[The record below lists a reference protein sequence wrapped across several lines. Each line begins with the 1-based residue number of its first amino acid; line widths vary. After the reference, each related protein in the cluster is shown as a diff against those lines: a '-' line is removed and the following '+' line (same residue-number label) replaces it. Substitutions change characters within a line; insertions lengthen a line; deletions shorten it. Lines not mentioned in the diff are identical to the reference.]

1 MNNNENIVVFKVTS
15 EFFEENGYI
24 VHLEGKSKA
33 IIFDPGS
40 DVDQFLE
47 YLSVKNLRVDAICL
61 THAHPDH
68 IAGVSG
74 IKAAYPDAKIAIG
87 LNEAAALTNPKLNL
101 SSLLGFEMVSPPAD
115 ITLKDGEDTEFA
127 GIAFNIQEIPGHS
140 PGHIAY
146 IAKDSKF
153 HVFGGDILFEDSI
166 GRCDFPGG
174 DFKKLV
180 SGIKQKLL
188 CLPPDSKVY
197 PGHGS
202 TTTIGEEAKNNPFLN

>member
-1 MNNNENIVVFKVTS
+1 MKSIENIVVFKVTS

-24 VHLEGKSKA
+24 VYLEGKKKA
-33 IIFDPGS
+33 VVFDPGS
-40 DVDQFLE
+40 DVDQFLS
-47 YLSVKNLRVDAICL
+47 YLSKKTLSVDAICL

-74 IKAAYPDAKIAIG
+74 LKTAFPDAKISIG
-87 LNEAAALTNPKLNL
+87 INEAAALTDPKLNL
-101 SSLLGFEMVSPPAD
+101 SALLGFEMVAPPAD
-115 ITLKDGEDTEFA
+115 TTLKDGDNASFA
-127 GIAFNIQEIPGHS
+127 NIEFNIQEIPGHS

-146 IAKDSKF
+146 IAKDSKT
-153 HVFGGDILFEDSI
+153 HIFGGDILFEGSI

-202 TTTIGEEAKNNPFLN
+202 TTTIGEEAQNNPFLN